1 MDKIKINFID
11 FWEGF
16 NKVDNYFYNLL
27 STKYSVII
35 DDKPDIIIYSC
46 FGEEYLKYN
55 CKRIFYT
62 GENIRADFTACDFA
76 FTFDFLKNKNHY
88 RLPLYSLY
96 IDGHKMNNYLEKNK
110 TREELISIWKEKTK
124 FCSMLVSSPKS
135 SFRLKFFKEL
145 SEFRKIDSGGKIF
158 NNIGGRVKDK
168 VEFIRQYKFV
178 LAFENSS
185 NPGYTTEKI
194 LEPIFVDSIP
204 IYWGNNFIERDFN
217 PKRFINYND
226 FKSVEELYIRLV
238 EIENNPNIA
247 IDILSEP
254 IYNSNKISHL
264 DEKKKVLEII
274 YKVLSVD
281 SKPIAKSFFK
291 YIHILKRINS
301 KIYKKFIK
309 KKKTIQNFE

>member
-16 NKVDNYFYNLL
+16 NKVDNYFYNIL

-35 DDKPDIIIYSC
+35 DDNPDIILYSC
-46 FGEEYLKYN
+46 FGEEYLNYN

-62 GENIRADFTACDFA
+62 GENIRPDFSACDFA
-76 FTFDFLKNKNHY
+76 FTFDFNTRSNHF

-96 IDGHKMNNYLEKNK
+96 IDGHKMNNYLLKEK
-110 TREELISIWKEKTK
+110 TREELISIWDKKTK

-135 SFRLKFFKEL
+135 SFRLDFFKEL
-145 SEFRKIDSGGKIF
+145 SQFRKIDSGGKIF
-158 NNIGGRVKDK
+158 NNVGGRVKDK
-168 VEFIRQYKFV
+168 VEFIKKYKFV

-185 NPGYTTEKI
+185 FPGYTTEKI

-204 IYWGNNFIERDFN
+204 IYWGNKFIERDFN

-226 FKSVEELYIRLV
+226 FNSVEDIYKRLI

-247 IDILSEP
+247 LDILSEP
-254 IYNSNKISHL
+254 IYNINKISHL

-274 YKVLSVD
+274 SKIIVAD
-281 SKPIAKSFFK
+281 SKPIAKTFLK
-291 YIHILKRINS
+291 YVHTLKRL
-301 KIYKKFIK
+301 KKKVYKKFIK
-309 KKKTIQNFE
+309 KKKNSFE